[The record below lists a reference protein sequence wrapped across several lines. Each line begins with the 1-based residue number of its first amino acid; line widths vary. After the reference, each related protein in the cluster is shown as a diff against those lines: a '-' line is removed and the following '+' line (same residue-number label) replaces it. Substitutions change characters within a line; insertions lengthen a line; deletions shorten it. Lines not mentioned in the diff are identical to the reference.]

1 MSLTGC
7 RPGYNRLLSHNKT
20 ASGGGEWQR
29 TTWRRCWTSGG
40 ECLFV
45 CALFCI
51 SECLYVCVY
60 RMKVKRG
67 GGGTD
72 LNQERGMGERYGL
85 CPTAFGTKGPLLLCM
100 LAVSVGDKVVSWEIR
115 SGPANEKHAKGFAFK
130 TPSFQLLVFILKHI
144 ILSVIFLHYQPPLP
158 FVHLDEQTHCFIIS
172 DLSPAIVT
180 FNIRMSGS

>member
-1 MSLTGC
+1 M
-7 RPGYNRLLSHNKT
+7 
-20 ASGGGEWQR
+20 
-29 TTWRRCWTSGG
+29 
-40 ECLFV
+40 

-60 RMKVKRG
+60 RMKVKR